1 MEYKV
6 LIAFTDSQD
15 NRYVYQSGDTYP
27 HSGYVPT
34 KERIAEL
41 SGKNNT
47 FGTPLIELVKND
59 TEETEKSEDKAENE
73 VKKPIRK
80 TVVSRTVKK

>member
-6 LIAFTDSQD
+6 LIAFTDSKD

-59 TEETEKSEDKAENE
+59 TEETEKSENEPKNE
-73 VKKPIRK
+73 VKKPVRK

>member
-15 NRYVYQSGDTYP
+15 DRYVYQAGDKYP
-27 HSGYVPT
+27 RLGYMPT
-34 KERIAEL
+34 EERIAEL

-59 TEETEKSEDKAENE
+59 TEETEKSEDEPKNE